1 MEILGS
7 QQQNLVSTDSINPL
21 DLVRMCPVI
30 PKQYRK
36 GLYATSEGERLP
48 VEGGGLTPRHGWGDQ
63 EMCLVTSP
71 AAQLSDQ
78 CSCPLPKGDLWSL
91 LVGPREGPR

>member
-1 MEILGS
+1 M
-7 QQQNLVSTDSINPL
+7 
-21 DLVRMCPVI
+21 I

-63 EMCLVTSP
+63 EMCLVTSRQ
-71 AAQLSDQ
+71 QLSCQINVPVPSPEGTCGHSSWGQEKD
-78 CSCPLPKGDLWSL
+78 PGDLFTITKPL
-91 LVGPREGPR
+91 KQK